1 MAFWLN
7 KEISNMKIISKP
19 DIESWKL
26 LFDCYQCKSKLE
38 ADSGDVKFYEERQY
52 RSNSDIDDNG
62 YIVGLYKVDCPVCNK
77 AHSIHENDLPHLLKE
92 KVKQDFLDTKYK
104 KGK

>member
-1 MAFWLN
+1 
-7 KEISNMKIISKP
+7 MKIISKP

-38 ADSGDVKFYEERQY
+38 ADSNDLQYREERQY
-52 RSNSDIDDNG
+52 NSSSDIDDRG
-62 YIVGLYKVDCPVCNK
+62 YLVGVFEVTCPVCNQ
-77 AHSIHENDLPHLLKE
+77 AHGVHSNDLSHLLKE
-92 KVKQDFLDTKYK
+92 KVKQEFLNTKYK